1 MTLRKNIST
10 IAHIAIMATIFLVSS
25 TGFTL
30 VNSMLKIGAIIQ
42 SGPLCWDCLL
52 CPCFLA

>member
-25 TGFTL
+25 TG
-30 VNSMLKIGAIIQ
+30 LKK
-42 SGPLCWDCLL
+42 
-52 CPCFLA
+52 